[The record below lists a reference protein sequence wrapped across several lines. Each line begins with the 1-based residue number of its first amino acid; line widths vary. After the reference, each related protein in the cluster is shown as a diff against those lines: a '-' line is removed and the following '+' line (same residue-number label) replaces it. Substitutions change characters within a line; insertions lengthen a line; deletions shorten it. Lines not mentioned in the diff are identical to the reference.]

1 MTTAFN
7 VWLFSD
13 RKLALFICEE
23 AGVSLSSFVRLMQ
36 IRFSHPSPET
46 FYNRETN
53 YLTVK

>member
-23 AGVSLSSFVRLMQ
+23 AGVSLLQLVPLSG
-36 IRFSHPSPET
+36 
-46 FYNRETN
+46 
-53 YLTVK
+53 